1 MIALVIPSHS
11 EDHLRTWIERWS
23 PPPWDVSIVVEDSP
37 ERTFRLPS
45 HVAHVSH
52 AEIEA
57 DLGDDAW
64 IISRGDS
71 AIRSYGFLLAH
82 RLGADTI
89 LTLDHDCY
97 PHPGQGLVAGHLA
110 NLYTT
115 PRWASSV
122 PGLRVRGLPYG
133 DRGTLPV
140 HLSVGLWTNV
150 PDLDGVCQL
159 ARGVPAG
166 FEPPTGTR
174 VLAAGQYVPIC
185 GMSLAFRR
193 EFAPLAYFGLQGAG
207 QPFSRFDDINFGMI
221 AKRIC
226 DHLGW
231 SITVGEPWVRHD
243 RASDPFVN
251 LVKEAPGIKAHES
264 FWRHVD
270 SCPLTAPDAVGCMVE
285 MAAHVATLGGEWA
298 GYWTRLG
305 QAMRVWAGLFGRE
318 D

>member
-11 EDHLRTWIERWS
+11 ERHLRTWIERWS
-23 PPPWDVSIVVEDSP
+23 PPPWDVSIVVEDAP

-45 HVAHVSH
+45 HVTHVSH

-57 DLGDDAW
+57 DLGADAW

-82 RLGADTI
+82 RLGVDTI
-89 LTLDHDCY
+89 LTLDHDCF
-97 PHPGQGLVAGHLA
+97 PHPGQDLVGGHLR
-110 NLYTT
+110 NLYET
-115 PRWASSV
+115 PRWLSSV

-133 DRGTLPV
+133 DTGALPV
-140 HLSVGLWTNV
+140 MLSVGLWTNV

-159 ARGVPAG
+159 ANGIPNGFVPPSGV
-166 FEPPTGTR
+166 R
-174 VLAAGQYVPIC
+174 VLARGQYVPIC
-185 GMSLAFRR
+185 GMNLGFRR
-193 EFAPLAYFGLQGAG
+193 EFAPLAYFGLQGQG
-207 QPFSRFDDINFGMI
+207 QPYARFDDLWFGVI

-231 SITVGEPWVRHD
+231 SITIGEPFVRHD

-251 LVKEAPGIKAHES
+251 LVKEAPGIKTHES
-264 FWRHVD
+264 FWRHLD
-270 SCPLTAPDAVGCMVE
+270 AMPLSATTAVECMRE
-285 MAAHVATLGGEWA
+285 AAAHVSRFASDP
-298 GYWTRLG
+298 YWERLG
-305 QAMRVWAGLFGRE
+305 EAMRIWAGLF